1 MKRTNRSQS
10 LEERE
15 AELCNTAAWLSS
27 WLKSLSEVA
36 QELSVKADKLA
47 AERRALA
54 QSAAAPSLPA
64 SANPARRLRFLLRFE
79 RVPTTVICKC

>member
-1 MKRTNRSQS
+1 MKTTNRSQS

-15 AELCNTAAWLSS
+15 AELCITAAWLSS

-54 QSAAAPSLPA
+54 HQR
-64 SANPARRLRFLLRFE
+64 RRLPYQRP
-79 RVPTTVICKC
+79 PTRPED